1 LSVDPVLGN
10 ETPKESILKG
20 NLFGSVSNQQHHWAK
35 RPREREMGSHKEEFP
50 SEWYRNYLPE
60 ASLEPTNTSSFRT
73 PDSRECLC
81 FFMQKVGVYGTDPA
95 ARFDRTAMMNC
106 LMDWRSRTSP
116 SDMGATTWSSVP
128 ENRIPRGKR
137 CKEATPTALTA
148 ALHTAIQSSNRLCTR
163 IRMHA
168 CRQLLRC

>member
-1 LSVDPVLGN
+1 M
-10 ETPKESILKG
+10 KEDL
-20 NLFGSVSNQQHHWAK
+20 LGSVSNRLPHWAK
-35 RPREREMGSHKEEFP
+35 RPRERETVSHKEEFP
-50 SEWYRNYLPE
+50 SEWYRNYLLE
-60 ASLEPTNTSSFRT
+60 TSLEPTNASSFRT
-73 PDSRECLC
+73 PDSGECLC

-95 ARFDRTAMMNC
+95 ARFDRTARMNC

-137 CKEATPTALTA
+137 CKEANPTTLTA
-148 ALHTAIQSSNRLCTR
+148 ALHRTIQSSNRLCIR

-168 CRQLLRC
+168 GRQLLRC